1 MIFYEGSLTQ
11 GLSMYTIPQPALSLN
26 DTRTLSIFPQWATE
40 IVTPGATREDVIQRA
55 VAAARRAPGG
65 KLTNVIIHCHGA
77 SGFLQM
83 GQGFRA
89 EHSHLFEP
97 WRGKVGKIWIHA
109 CRVASGP
116 MGDEMCRAIAA
127 TTACTLFASTYR
139 QFNNIGAVGGPA
151 HRYPMGVLDEFEG
164 DVKHFGPDGSLISTK
179 RHAVGITANN
189 E

>member
-1 MIFYEGSLTQ
+1 
-11 GLSMYTIPQPALSLN
+11 MYTIPQPALSLN

-40 IVTPGATREDVIQRA
+40 IVTPWTTRDNVIQRL

-65 KLTNVIIHCHGA
+65 KLTNVIVHCHGA
-77 SGFLQM
+77 PGFLQM
-83 GQGFRA
+83 GQGFHA
-89 EHSHLFEP
+89 QHSHLFAP

-109 CRVASGP
+109 CRIASGP
-116 MGDEMCRAIAA
+116 LGDEMCRAIAA

-164 DVKHFGPDGSLISTK
+164 TDKNFGPDGSLIGVK
-179 RHAVGITANN
+179 HHAVGINANN